1 MSVSP
6 CVSPNCK
13 VNVVWKKVLN
23 YIDLN
28 IYYGDLQFGG
38 KKQTAMLPDVDV
50 VFLVKLY
57 NILSALLLAAIH
69 LF

>member
-6 CVSPNCK
+6 CVLPNCN
-13 VNVVWKKVLN
+13 VNVVWTKVLN

-38 KKQTAMLPDVDV
+38 KKSNCNAG
-50 VFLVKLY
+50 
-57 NILSALLLAAIH
+57 
-69 LF
+69 

>member
-13 VNVVWKKVLN
+13 VNVVWTKVLN

-50 VFLVKLY
+50 FLGKAVQHLVCI
-57 NILSALLLAAIH
+57 NFLSMSL
-69 LF
+69 

>member
-6 CVSPNCK
+6 CVLPNCN
-13 VNVVWKKVLN
+13 VNVVWTKVLN

-38 KKQTAMLPDVDV
+38 KKIKLQCWLMSMF
-50 VFLVKLY
+50 FLVKLC
-57 NILSALLLAAIH
+57 NILSA
-69 LF
+69 

>member
-13 VNVVWKKVLN
+13 VNVVWTKVLN

-38 KKQTAMLPDVDV
+38 KNQTAMLADVDV
-50 VFLVKLY
+50 FFCKAVQHLVCI
-57 NILSALLLAAIH
+57 NCLSVSV
-69 LF
+69 

>member
-13 VNVVWKKVLN
+13 VNVVWTKVLN
-23 YIDLN
+23 YIALN

-50 VFLVKLY
+50 F
-57 NILSALLLAAIH
+57 
-69 LF
+69 FW